1 MNFNSAK
8 TKRLTKIN
16 ILSINFSGMELWTYI
31 FSKTKAPLS
40 PLYGGFPVKLKTHLG
55 NFIDSTELTSDEL
68 RAETLIAMQKLIK
81 KNQKLPGDVVRAI
94 KERLQSDVD
103 SENED
108 FIECQSDID
117 EFESLPE
124 RIENIQDTHANSS
137 ENISK
142 LCCESEFFSDSGNA
156 SVATS
161 VEDNDQQSFKAD
173 NFITIAPSI
182 IQLPNGR
189 LVLSI
194 NA

>member
-1 MNFNSAK
+1 
-8 TKRLTKIN
+8 
-16 ILSINFSGMELWTYI
+16 MELWTSI
-31 FSKTKAPLS
+31 FAKTKAPLT

-55 NFIDSTELTSDEL
+55 DFIDSTELTTDEL

-81 KNQKLPGDVVRAI
+81 KHQKLPGNVVRAI
-94 KERLQSDVD
+94 KERLQSDIESD
-103 SENED
+103 NED
-108 FIECQSDID
+108 FVECQSDID
-117 EFESLPE
+117 EFESLPGN
-124 RIENIQDTHANSS
+124 IENISDTLAISS
-137 ENISK
+137 EKISK
-142 LCCESEFFSDSGNA
+142 SCCESESFSDSGNA

-161 VEDNDQQSFKAD
+161 VDENDQQSFKAD